1 MLRDALLFSS
11 CILLPERAGD
21 VNLCTLIRNPP
32 ISMRGRHEGGNHHL
46 YWVSST
52 RFECFGLLLLFLVRL
67 SVSSLD
73 HRGWDSS
80 AGSPCVPCPGP
91 LEADLGSRGPS
102 CLFRVAWVHEAPRKW
117 RLWLGWTLLWGC
129 CCWRCCGVMA
139 GLGRAGDVGTTLGIL
154 WTSLGCTPG
163 GLHCA
168 CLGARRALP
177 GGWFLLGRVSL
188 PASFGPEIFLT
199 ASPWWN
205 SGHHD

>member
-1 MLRDALLFSS
+1 
-11 CILLPERAGD
+11 
-21 VNLCTLIRNPP
+21 
-32 ISMRGRHEGGNHHL
+32 
-46 YWVSST
+46 
-52 RFECFGLLLLFLVRL
+52 
-67 SVSSLD
+67 
-73 HRGWDSS
+73 
-80 AGSPCVPCPGP
+80 
-91 LEADLGSRGPS
+91 
-102 CLFRVAWVHEAPRKW
+102 
-117 RLWLGWTLLWGC
+117 
-129 CCWRCCGVMA
+129 MA

-177 GGWFLLGRVSL
+177 GGWFLLSRVSL